1 MHLKPTLLAIF
12 LSLSLGAQT
21 PAADPAQKVVATVAG
36 EDITAAD
43 IQKMLAAFSP
53 QDVQTF
59 QQNPQLAIS
68 GYFLFLHF
76 AEEAEKAK
84 LLEKSP
90 YKEQFEFLKLQ
101 VLRQARVNEEYN
113 TFAVTPEM
121 IESYY
126 KQHSG

>member
-36 EDITAAD
+36 KDITAAD

-84 LLEKSP
+84 HD
-90 YKEQFEFLKLQ
+90 
-101 VLRQARVNEEYN
+101 A
-113 TFAVTPEM
+113 
-121 IESYY
+121 
-126 KQHSG
+126 